1 MQGEGVCLKSGKTNS
16 LCYITHVVTT
26 DPNFTYHHHHP
37 HHNRLLLT
45 HSILHARHF
54 THLLNRQENGHFY
67 QFAGGE
73 IEAWRDYIT
82 GSVESTL

>member
-1 MQGEGVCLKSGKTNS
+1 MQGRKHVSLIRKTNS
-16 LCYITHVVTT
+16 LCYTTHVVTT

-37 HHNRLLLT
+37 HRNRLLLT
-45 HSILHARHF
+45 HSILHAKHF

-73 IEAWRDYIT
+73 IEAWRDDIT